1 MSKQLKINK
10 IIGIGLLLVPMIS
23 VADSSDTTSTGSTP
37 AAGDSAPPFAPALS
51 NSKNSANEME
61 KDVWLAKIKAV
72 VPEPICKG
80 FMEDASI
87 AARLKEKNISYDNC
101 VSLIPGIADKCQ
113 KKYYDSLPAMIN
125 QESASKWGRTIGE
138 CIGGDFAINYL
149 YSGDSSGS
157 SNSDSTSSG
166 SSTPAKAETAEPAKS
181 E

>member
-1 MSKQLKINK
+1 MNPWTIIIIVVIKGIKIMSKQLKINK
-10 IIGIGLLLVPMIS
+10 IIGIGILLAPMIS
-23 VADSSDTTSTGSTP
+23 FADASETTAPTTP
-37 AAGDSAPPFAPALS
+37 APTEETAAPPSAPAS
-51 NSKNSANEME
+51 SGSANEMS
-61 KDVWLAKIKAV
+61 KDVWLEKIKAV

-87 AARLKEKNISYDNC
+87 SARLKEKNISYENC

-149 YSGDSSGS
+149 YAGDA
-157 SNSDSTSSG
+157 
-166 SSTPAKAETAEPAKS
+166 STPVKPQ
-181 E
+181 

>member
-1 MSKQLKINK
+1 MSKQLKTK
-10 IIGIGLLLVPMIS
+10 KMIGLGMLLIPMLTFADTSGTAVP
-23 VADSSDTTSTGSTP
+23 ATEP
-37 AAGDSAPPFAPALS
+37 APAVQPS
-51 NSKNSANEME
+51 SSPQAPAGGVNEMS
-61 KDVWLAKIKAV
+61 KDVWLGKIKAV

-87 AARLKEKNISYDNC
+87 SARLKEKDISYEKC

-149 YSGDSSGS
+149 YSDA
-157 SNSDSTSSG
+157 TSS
-166 SSTPAKAETAEPAKS
+166 SKTE
-181 E
+181 

>member
-10 IIGIGLLLVPMIS
+10 IIGIGLLLVPMLSI
-23 VADSSDTTSTGSTP
+23 ADDAAAPASAPAPADTSAAPSAP
-37 AAGDSAPPFAPALS
+37 AAPDSGSSATEM
-51 NSKNSANEME
+51 SKG
-61 KDVWLAKIKAV
+61 VWLEKIKAV

-87 AARLKEKNISYDNC
+87 SARLKEKNISYDNC
-101 VSLIPGIADKCQ
+101 VSLIPAIADKCQ

-149 YSGDSSGS
+149 YSADSTSPGSSTSGGSSAGDSSK
-157 SNSDSTSSG
+157 
-166 SSTPAKAETAEPAKS
+166 PQ
-181 E
+181 